1 MDALRGRGCFRLTE
15 WQSTRI
21 DIKSSG
27 AADRLTDAAK
37 RAKDE
42 GDLSQAEKFA
52 QAARDLGADQDEEAF
67 KGVLRKLAK
76 SKT

>member
-1 MDALRGRGCFRLTE
+1 MKNVNNMAKAKQAPDPASPAARL
-15 WQSTRI
+15 QM
-21 DIKSSG
+21 
-27 AADRLTDAAK
+27 AAK

-52 QAARDLGADQDEEAF
+52 QAARDLGCDDDDDKF

-76 SKT
+76 PKTSSSERER